1 MKPQVV
7 KRRDMMRFLCAAI
20 LLGSAASFWGCG
32 PTKDED
38 RVDEVIERAA
48 FLFSHYSEAQKKQ
61 DTQMLSV
68 VRGDLKRL
76 NVDAFQVL
84 LRCLASKDTEI
95 QGYAAFT
102 LGFSGHKSAIA
113 PLVTETNH
121 PDETVRGN
129 AIAALG
135 QLGFVDAPIE
145 PFQRL
150 LKDPT
155 PEIRQ
160 AALFGLTSMVSSK
173 DDLGMLDAVHEALGD
188 ADAHVRT
195 EALIVLRKMRRKESV
210 AVILGTVVKDPEP
223 QVRAAAALALAGIG
237 REAKEATPFLVEM
250 LKDEYHRVVEGA
262 WIALNKIHEKD
273 FDRSYSTWRD
283 WYEDEQKVVYTC
295 LEHRDVVETAPG
307 VCPKC
312 KVKLERMSREGAR
325 KTSQQDPSVVPSPA
339 LFVCPDHAEIL
350 TTSPARCGKP
360 GCGKELVPKK
370 PDPVTYSCPDHAE
383 ILTTTPAKC
392 GKPGCGKDLI
402 PTKK

>member
-1 MKPQVV
+1 
-7 KRRDMMRFLCAAI
+7 MRFLCTAI

-32 PTKDED
+32 STPEDERAD
-38 RVDEVIERAA
+38 AVMERAA

-61 DTQMLSV
+61 DSQMLSV

-76 NVDAFQVL
+76 NVEAFPVL
-84 LRCLASKDTEI
+84 VRCLASKDTEY

-102 LGFSGHKSAIA
+102 LGFSGHRSAIA
-113 PLVTETNH
+113 PLASGTTH
-121 PDETVRGN
+121 PDESVRGN

-135 QLGFVDAPIE
+135 QLGFPDAPIE
-145 PFQRL
+145 PFKRL
-150 LKDPT
+150 LKDPA
-155 PEIRQ
+155 PEVRH
-160 AALFGLTSMVSSK
+160 ATLYGLTSMVGPK

-188 ADAHVRT
+188 LDAHVRT

-223 QVRAAAALALAGIG
+223 QVRAASALALAGIG

-262 WIALNKIHEKD
+262 WVALNKIHDKD
-273 FDRSYSTWRD
+273 FDRSYATWRD
-283 WYEDEQKVVYTC
+283 WYEDEQRVVYTC
-295 LEHRDVVETAPG
+295 LQHPEVTETSPG

-312 KVKLERMSREGAR
+312 KVKLERISREGVR
-325 KTSQQDPSVVPSPA
+325 KPAQQDPAVVPTPA
-339 LFVCPDHAEIL
+339 LYVCPDHVEIL
-350 TTSPARCGKP
+350 TTVPAKCGKP
-360 GCGKELVPKK
+360 GCGKDLVPKK
-370 PDPVTYSCPDHAE
+370 PDPVTYACPDHPE

-402 PTKK
+402 PKK

>member
-1 MKPQVV
+1 
-7 KRRDMMRFLCAAI
+7 MMRFLCAAI

-32 PTKDED
+32 STEED
-38 RVDEVIERAA
+38 DRADAVMERAV
-48 FLFSHYSEAQKKQ
+48 FLFGHYSEAQKKQ
-61 DTQMLSV
+61 DAQMLSV

-76 NVDAFQVL
+76 NVESFPVL
-84 LRCLASKDTEI
+84 LKCLASKDTEV

-102 LGFSGHKSAIA
+102 LGFSGHRGAIA
-113 PLVTETNH
+113 PLAAETNN

-135 QLGFVDAPIE
+135 QLGFADAPIE

-150 LKDPT
+150 LKDPL
-155 PEIRQ
+155 PEVRH
-160 AALFGLTSMVSSK
+160 ATLYGLTSMVGPK
-173 DDLGMLDAVHEALGD
+173 DDRGMLDAVHEALGD
-188 ADAHVRT
+188 PDAHVRT
-195 EALIVLRKMRRKESV
+195 EALIVLRKMRRKDSV

-223 QVRAAAALALAGIG
+223 QVRSAAALALAGIG

-250 LKDEYHRVVEGA
+250 LKDDYHRVVEGA
-262 WIALNKIHEKD
+262 WVALNKIHEKD

-295 LEHRDVVETAPG
+295 LQHPEVTETSPG

-312 KVKLERMSREGAR
+312 RVKLERISREGVR
-325 KTSQQDPSVVPSPA
+325 KTAQADPAVVPTPA
-339 LFVCPDHAEIL
+339 LYVCPEHAEIL
-350 TTSPARCGKP
+350 TTSPAKCGKP

-370 PDPVTYSCPDHAE
+370 PDPVTYTCPEHAE

-402 PTKK
+402 PKK